1 MNNLNRKLNELRKH
15 NPELSKLLD
24 ELLSYKDGQ
33 GDYTIDRYN
42 LPDLDI
48 DTILHEI
55 QKARELEQKK
65 SDVAEQS

>member
-1 MNNLNRKLNELRKH
+1 MNSLNRKLNELRKH

-42 LPDLDI
+42 LPDPDI
-48 DTILHEI
+48 DTILREI
-55 QKARELEQKK
+55 QKARGLEEKK
-65 SDVAEQS
+65 SVVE

>member
-1 MNNLNRKLNELRKH
+1 MNSLNLKLNELRKH

-42 LPDLDI
+42 LPDPDI
-48 DTILHEI
+48 DTILREI
-55 QKARELEQKK
+55 QKARGLEEKK
-65 SDVAEQS
+65 SVVE